1 MTPSQGLDRRE
12 TDVLVIGSGLAG
24 CAAALAAAARGAR
37 VLMLTKAA
45 RPEESNTWYAQGGII
60 YRGSVDSPDRLAADI
75 VAAGDGL
82 CNPAAVELLAREGPR
97 LVDEVLIGRAGV
109 TFDRADNGSGALDLT
124 AEAAHSM
131 ARIIHAADATG
142 RSIEDAMMAVVR
154 RDPGIQIATGQTAI
168 DLLTFSHHSSDPRDV
183 YAPPTCVGAYV
194 FDQATRRVETIMAR
208 QTILATGGLGRIFLH
223 TSNPAGSCGDGVAMA
238 YRAGARCINMQ
249 FVQFHPTT
257 LYVGEERFLISESMR
272 GEGARLVDARGLEF
286 MREHHPD
293 GSLAPRDVVARGI
306 HQMMHETGDPCAYL
320 DITHK
325 PADWIRHRFPR
336 IYDRCREAGVDIT
349 TQPIPVVPAAHY
361 SCGGVA
367 VDEWGQSSLRRLY
380 AVGEVSCTGLH
391 GANRLASTS
400 LLECLVWGTR
410 AGEHSAGAV
419 SAGGDHGRTNVAPWR
434 HETEQVDPALVAQD
448 WLTIRQTMWN
458 YVGLVR
464 TRKRLDRAHQ
474 ILREL
479 HLEIGRFY
487 AQSELGDALIGLRN
501 GIQTALVVLLAA
513 MEARTSAGCHYR
525 VD

>member
-1 MTPSQGLDRRE
+1 MTPSPVMERRA

-24 CAAALAAAARGAR
+24 CAAALAAADRGAQ
-37 VLMLTKAA
+37 VLMLTKST

-60 YRGSVDSPDRLAADI
+60 YRGRADSTDRLAADI
-75 VAAGDGL
+75 MAAGDGL
-82 CNPAAVELLAREGPR
+82 CNPAAVDLLAREGPR
-97 LVDEVLIGRAGV
+97 LVDEVLIDRV
-109 TFDRADNGSGALDLT
+109 QVPFDRAEDGSGALDLT

-131 ARIIHAADATG
+131 ARIIHSADATG
-142 RSIEDAMMAVVR
+142 RSIEGAMMAVIGRHPRIEV
-154 RDPGIQIATGQTAI
+154 ATGRTAI
-168 DLLTFSHHSSDPRDV
+168 DLLTLSHHSRNPLDV

-208 QTILATGGLGRIFLH
+208 QTVLATGGLGRIFLH

-257 LYVGEERFLISESMR
+257 LFVGEERFLISEAMR
-272 GEGARLVDARGLEF
+272 GEGARLVDRRGRDF
-286 MREHHPD
+286 MRDHHPE

-325 PADWIRHRFPR
+325 PADWIRTRFPR
-336 IYDRCREAGVDIT
+336 IFERCADAGIDIT
-349 TQPIPVVPAAHY
+349 TRTIPVVPAAHY

-367 VDEWGQSSLRRLY
+367 VDAWGRSSLRRLY

-391 GANRLASTS
+391 GANRLASAS

-410 AGEHSAGAV
+410 AGDHAAGAIA
-419 SAGGDHGRTNVAPWR
+419 SGTDDERPDIAAWQ
-434 HETEQVDPALVAQD
+434 HETELVDPALIAQD

-464 TRKRLDRAHQ
+464 TRRRLDRAHQ

-487 AQSELGDALIGLRN
+487 AQSELSDALIGLRN

-513 MEARTSAGCHYR
+513 MEARTSAGCHYL